1 MLYHKATICRSCL
14 GDALFYNNADKLG
27 LFDLVW
33 SLMMKKVMLLLASV
47 GLLASQASFAAPDRK
62 GEDVYKAVCAMCHG
76 AGVAGAPKF
85 GDKAAWKARI
95 AQGTPVLYDHALKG
109 IRAMPAKGTC
119 AACTE
124 KEIKNAVD
132 YMVSKA
138 K

>member
-1 MLYHKATICRSCL
+1 ECE
-14 GDALFYNNADKLG
+14 
-27 LFDLVW
+27 
-33 SLMMKKVMLLLASV
+33 MKKVMLLVASL

-119 AACTE
+119 ATCTE